1 MKEISLLTESGILSE
16 GISLIYLR
24 VMSKGPRLGG
34 MTLDDATDGR
44 DDEQCLIIKRS
55 VEMTSSEMMEL
66 EDEMKWTA
74 IESWDATL
82 QNIVVVCA
90 KVLIMQK
97 MRT

>member
-1 MKEISLLTESGILSE
+1 MKEMSLLTELGILSE

-24 VMSKGPRLGG
+24 VMSKVPRLGG

-55 VEMTSSEMMEL
+55 VETMTYKMMEL

-74 IESWDATL
+74 IESWDVMS
-82 QNIVVVCA
+82 QNMVVVGA
-90 KVLIMQK
+90 KVHISK
-97 MRT
+97 KIRI